1 MALAARITAFLSSA
15 LLLPADFKACLKDLF
30 ALFTLPRALF
40 KSLFLLLATATAR
53 LFPLL
58 EPPPRLA
65 DLLEP
70 LFLREPLDL
79 LDLLLDRDLLE
90 PFFLEA
96 IISALVLYVKIVIV

>member
-1 MALAARITAFLSSA
+1 LVLAALPTAFLNSA
-15 LLLPADFKACLKDLF
+15 LLLTADFTACLKDLF
-30 ALFTLPRALF
+30 ALFTFPRALF

-53 LFPLL
+53 LFALL

-90 PFFLEA
+90 PLLLEA
-96 IISALVLYVKIVIV
+96 ITSALVLYVKIVIV